1 MKRLILAALLA
12 SLAAAQGIPG
22 IRSVAPTVAP
32 AITVKA
38 TTGAQS
44 TDGLSVTTPAI
55 DATGGN
61 LILVGVAYYGL
72 NNNPACGNNGGS
84 GSATPLTAAQISDS
98 TGSTGNTAV
107 DPLPIQLPR
116 ESSNTYTKVWTNAGQ
131 GVESSQSALF
141 CVGAPSVSSSMTFS
155 VNSPGSQTCFPAIA
169 VLVLSNTGATSGNCG
184 TDQVGGDGNGN
195 GGAEVFTSGLILTPT
210 QDNEIL
216 VSVLALGNTQTALA
230 INDSFTI
237 SYAAVNTG
245 APYSGAFGIAMAYL
259 IQTTATANHA
269 QWTWTGS
276 QSNGAY
282 SNMASFFQ

>member
-98 TGSTGNTAV
+98 TGS
-107 DPLPIQLPR
+107 
-116 ESSNTYTKVWTNAGQ
+116 NTYTKVWTNAGQ
-131 GVESSQSALF
+131 GVEISQSALF

-237 SYAAVNTG
+237 SYAAVYTG
-245 APYSGAFGIAMAYL
+245 APTSGAFGIAMAYL

>member
-72 NNNPACGNNGGS
+72 NIIPACGNNGGYGS
-84 GSATPLTAAQISDS
+84 GTPLTAAQISDS
-98 TGSTGNTAV
+98 TGS
-107 DPLPIQLPR
+107 
-116 ESSNTYTKVWTNAGQ
+116 NTYTKVWTNANQ
-131 GVESSQSALF
+131 GVEPSQSALF

-230 INDSFTI
+230 IYDSPWPPPVSSFTI

-245 APYSGAFGIAMAYL
+245 APTSGAFGIAMAYL